1 MKIRDEKGFTLI
13 EVIVVAG
20 IIAIL
25 ASILMPMILKEID
38 ESRVTK
44 AAADTRSIYA
54 AMLVFKKD
62 TAQWPEMDA
71 TCSPDVTILIS
82 DGIPPSNIAAMGY
95 DMSSPDSYNNHLA
108 ADTNGCYNNWKGP
121 YIARVT
127 ADPWGNCYVTNADG
141 FGIINREVW
150 IISAGPNGLIDT
162 PVPNLA
168 GAMLVGD
175 DVGLRI
181 K

>member
-1 MKIRDEKGFTLI
+1 MKIRGEKGFTLI

-25 ASILMPMILKEID
+25 AGILVPLIFKEID
-38 ESRVTK
+38 EARLSR
-44 AAADTRSIYA
+44 AAADVRSIYA

-62 TAQWPEMDA
+62 TANWPSMDA
-71 TCSPDVTILIS
+71 TCADNVTLLVGKGS
-82 DGIPPSNIAAMGY
+82 FPTNLAAMGY
-95 DMSSPDSYNNHLA
+95 VTTTTSSYLDHLV

-121 YIARVT
+121 YIADVT
-127 ADPWGNCYVTNADG
+127 ADPWGNAYLTNADG
-141 FGIINREVW
+141 FKIIGREVW
-150 IISAGPNGLIDT
+150 IISAGPNGVMDT

-168 GAMLVGD
+168 GAQIVGD
-175 DVGLRI
+175 DIGLRV